1 MNKVLLSGSFK
12 KISHKEGSSFMFKLS
27 CKRDYKNKDTGKYDY
42 DYPTCYCSSFNT
54 GTINFLDKFVS
65 DGDRIEV
72 EGHINTYSTE
82 KEGTKSYFENIAVDT
97 VRLISKKSEA
107 ETAPSEGNTEGKSGE
122 IAVEDTDCPW

>member
-12 KISHKEGSSFMFKLS
+12 KISHKEGASFMFKLS

-97 VRLISKKSEA
+97 VRLISKKNEA
-107 ETAPSEGNTEGKSGE
+107 ETAPSEGNTEAKSGE